1 MIEDKIA
8 KCILT
13 VGPEYADPK
22 GGVAQCL
29 QTYECCVF
37 PKMKIL
43 TNSCN
48 GNVARKSI
56 KFLTSI
62 LKFIIICFKDEEIR
76 IVHIHS
82 ASYNSFRRASVF
94 VYLSRLLKKRIVLH
108 IHGGGFKDFY
118 KHNVRLVD
126 QSFSK
131 CSAIVA
137 LSPSWK
143 FYFQNEVGLEHVW
156 VIPNVIDV
164 PTIVNYN
171 KDGLFHLLYLGH
183 INKSK
188 GVFDLVEML
197 CENKDEYIGKLVL
210 DIGGGMYDSCR
221 LFNYIECNRLDALI
235 RFHGWVSGDKKVE
248 LFNTADAFI
257 LPSYVEGVP
266 ISILEAESYGLP
278 IISTYVGG
286 IPEIVSDTEN
296 GFLFEPGDRISMKQ
310 KIDLILGDPVLR
322 KQMSESSKERSIKYM
337 PTEVA
342 ARLTELYS
350 SLLKKSL

>member
-1 MIEDKIA
+1 MIEDRIA
-8 KCILT
+8 DTVLT
-13 VGPEYADPK
+13 VGPECANPK

-29 QTYECCVF
+29 HTYGRNVF

-43 TNSCN
+43 TNSCD
-48 GNVARKSI
+48 GNVVGKSM
-56 KFLTSI
+56 KFLSSI
-62 LKFIIICFKDEEIR
+62 FKFCLICLKDKEIQ

-82 ASYNSFRRASVF
+82 ASYNSFRRASIF
-94 VYLSRLLKKRIVLH
+94 VDLSKRLKKKIVLH
-108 IHGGGFKDFY
+108 VHGGGFKDFY
-118 KHNVRLVD
+118 LHNTKFVNQTL
-126 QSFSK
+126 SK
-131 CSAIVA
+131 CDAVIA

-143 FYFQNEVGLEHVW
+143 AFFQNEVGSEYVW

-171 KDGLFHLLYLGH
+171 KDGLFHLLYMGH

-188 GVFDLVEML
+188 GIFDLVEML
-197 CENKDEYIGKLVL
+197 CDNKDEYMGKLVL
-210 DIGGGMYDSCR
+210 DIGGGMYDSS
-221 LFNYIECNRLDALI
+221 LLLNYIECNRLGALI

-278 IISTYVGG
+278 IISTCVGG

-310 KIDLILGDPVLR
+310 KIDDIVGDPVLR
-322 KQMSESSKERSIKYM
+322 KQMSESSKERSLEYM
-337 PTEVA
+337 PMEVA

-350 SLLKKSL
+350 SLLKNSL